1 MMGSKEADSQSRN
14 SMPFPK
20 DKYGLLATFGF
31 AEHFTYAGRQ
41 MKESMVNISFVCSIA
56 ICSVWPLRARSTRF
70 TPSWL
75 VSILTESGSK
85 KWIMDEVS
93 FSGTYLALGIAVSS
107 VDEKTDGY
115 QGYSATP
122 RLFLGR

>member
-1 MMGSKEADSQSRN
+1 
-14 SMPFPK
+14 MPFLK

-41 MKESMVNISFVCSIA
+41 MKESMVNISFVYSIA
-56 ICSVWPLRARSTRF
+56 ICSVLPLRAKLTRF

-75 VSILTESGSK
+75 VSILTASGSK

-93 FSGTYLALGIAVSS
+93 LLGTQLAIEITVSS
-107 VDEKTDGY
+107 VDGKTDSY
-115 QGYSATP
+115 QDYSATP
-122 RLFLGR
+122 RLFLGS